1 VFVGDLGINEGLPV
15 SVFALDTASLTQLT
29 GRAIDVES
37 IELTV
42 GETVPLPNEL
52 GTITLAAIPPY
63 ATLDIHHNPAQN
75 WVLIFALLATAGLLI
90 SLFVP
95 RRRLW
100 VKALPVA
107 GSLTLEYAALARG
120 DDPTLDRAVS
130 KHRETL

>member
-1 VFVGDLGINEGLPV
+1 LGINDGMPV
-15 SVFALDTASLTQLT
+15 SVFALDTSTLTQLT

-37 IELTV
+37 IELTI
-42 GETVPLPNEL
+42 GETVPLPNGL
-52 GTITLAAIPPY
+52 GTITLEGIPPF

-100 VKALPVA
+100 VKALPGA
-107 GSLTLEYAALARG
+107 GSVTLEYAALARG
-120 DDPTLDRAVS
+120 DDPTLERAVGDLVS
-130 KHRETL
+130 KHRESL